1 MSVTSLVLIVAG
13 AVVTVLALA
22 RRPWNVRIRNVQG
35 NTVVGNVEGGVIQ
48 TYQGGAPAAR
58 DTPGGIGAAQIIT
71 WLIALAGVVIAAIG
85 VYINATKP

>member
-13 AVVTVLALA
+13 AVIAVLALA
-22 RRPWNVRIRNVQG
+22 RRPWNVRMRNVQG

-48 TYQGGAPAAR
+48 TYQGAAPATR
-58 DTPGGIGAAQIIT
+58 DTPGGISAAQVVT